1 MSSHDKMKAIENWQ
15 IGEVEV
21 MVSTSAF
28 GLGVDRKDVDVVVK
42 IGVPQSLEELV
53 QMFGRAD
60 IEEISKGKMLSDTHI
75 NSASALIKQDFPEIK
90 GTLNLQRNAGGF
102 QPMGEGSI
110 QIFYCGTI
118 KHWVTSS
125 YIDGKVLLYDSLQM
139 ETLPDALQQQIIA
152 V

>member
-60 IEEISKGKMLSDTHI
+60 IEEISK
-75 NSASALIKQDFPEIK
+75 A
-90 GTLNLQRNAGGF
+90 
-102 QPMGEGSI
+102 
-110 QIFYCGTI
+110 
-118 KHWVTSS
+118 
-125 YIDGKVLLYDSLQM
+125 
-139 ETLPDALQQQIIA
+139 
-152 V
+152 